1 MHFLILLV
9 SLAVVTAQPATKNL
23 VLDFA
28 CKLLDFFFFFSQK
41 KIFFF
46 FFV

>member
-28 CKLLDFFFFFSQK
+28 CKLLDFFFFSQK
-41 KIFFF
+41 KNFFF